1 MCGVRV
7 CVLMGYVVQAPGTR
21 QLRLLDSP
29 AKHSNKKKTGPG
41 WWVNALLAA
50 LLACPLLTRTDG
62 RHRGHP
68 LGEIPDLRPY
78 PQPVL
83 FISAGFQSPLISTC
97 GTMNRA
103 LQGRACVPGK

>member
-1 MCGVRV
+1 M
-7 CVLMGYVVQAPGTR
+7 
-21 QLRLLDSP
+21 
-29 AKHSNKKKTGPG
+29 
-41 WWVNALLAA
+41 LAA

-83 FISAGFQSPLISTC
+83 FITVGFQSPLVETC